1 MDPLTEEIEEHNNKQ
16 QGEGNGVVSMAIQL
30 GDHHISLE
38 KLEKLQTI
46 GTLCHFFS
54 FICAVLVWGHPDHHY
69 WDTHCHQTS
78 LLSRNSSHHIG
89 DTYVRDYSHN
99 HTSPFH
105 HNRAL
110 SNYNY
115 RHRYIWKSVSG
126 ET

>member
-54 FICAVLVWGHPDHHY
+54 FICAVLVWGHPDHP
-69 WDTHCHQTS
+69 
-78 LLSRNSSHHIG
+78 LLGYPLSPNLATITQLITPHWGYIREGLFTQPHFTISSQSC
-89 DTYVRDYSHN
+89 T
-99 HTSPFH
+99 
-105 HNRAL
+105 L
-110 SNYNY
+110 
-115 RHRYIWKSVSG
+115 
-126 ET
+126 